1 MTIYFLSGLGA
12 DSRAFKYLTFPA
24 NTEIVFIDW
33 LIPEKNEPL
42 RSYAERIA
50 KKIDHSKPFILVGLS
65 FGGILATEIL
75 EFITPQKT
83 ILLSSVTRRQ
93 ELPFYYRM
101 VGFFKLNKII
111 PLKSTNK
118 INFLTNWVFGISA
131 PKDKLLL
138 AEILAATNS
147 EFSRWAVNEILNWKR
162 TVTPSN
168 LIRIH
173 GNKDRVLPM
182 IKFKPD
188 YLIKDGGHLI
198 VVTQAKEI
206 SKILEAAILEV

>member
-42 RSYAERIA
+42 RSYAKRIA
-50 KKIDHSKPFILVGLS
+50 EKIDHSKPFILVGLS

-93 ELPFYYRM
+93 ELPFYYLM
-101 VGFFKLNKII
+101 AGFFKLNKII

>member
-12 DSRAFKYLTFPA
+12 DNRAFKYLTFPA

-42 RSYAERIA
+42 RSYAKRIA
-50 KKIDHSKPFILVGLS
+50 EKIDHSKPFILVGLS

-101 VGFFKLNKII
+101 AGFFKLNKII

>member
-42 RSYAERIA
+42 RSYAKRIA
-50 KKIDHSKPFILVGLS
+50 EKIDHSKPFILVGLS

-188 YLIKDGGHLI
+188 FLIKDGGHLI

>member
-42 RSYAERIA
+42 RSYAKRIA
-50 KKIDHSKPFILVGLS
+50 EKIDHSKPFILVGLS

>member
-24 NTEIVFIDW
+24 DTEIVFIDW

-42 RSYAERIA
+42 RNYAKRIA
-50 KKIDHSKPFILVGLS
+50 GKIDHSKPFILVGLS

-93 ELPFYYRM
+93 ELPFYYRLA
-101 VGFFKLNKII
+101 GLLKLNKII
-111 PLKSTNK
+111 PLKATNK
-118 INFLTNWVFGISA
+118 INFLTNWVFGIAA

-147 EFSRWAVNEILNWKR
+147 EFSMWAVNEILNWKR

-198 VVTQAKEI
+198 VITQAKEI
-206 SKILEAAILEV
+206 SKILATVIRAV

>member
-24 NTEIVFIDW
+24 STEIVFIDW

-42 RSYAERIA
+42 RSYAKRIA
-50 KKIDHSKPFILVGLS
+50 EKIDHSKPFILVGLS

-83 ILLSSVTRRQ
+83 ILVSSVSRRQ
-93 ELPFYYRM
+93 ELPFYYRFA
-101 VGFFKLNKII
+101 GFLKLNKII

-182 IKFKPD
+182 FKFKPD

-206 SKILEAAILEV
+206 SRILEAAILEV

>member
-1 MTIYFLSGLGA
+1 M
-12 DSRAFKYLTFPA
+12 
-24 NTEIVFIDW
+24 
-33 LIPEKNEPL
+33 IPEKNEPL
-42 RSYAERIA
+42 RNYAKRIA
-50 KKIDHSKPFILVGLS
+50 GKIDHSKPFILVGLS

-101 VGFFKLNKII
+101 AGFFKLNKII

-118 INFLTNWVFGISA
+118 INFLTNWVLGISA

-147 EFSRWAVNEILNWKR
+147 EFSMWAVNEILNWKR

-206 SKILEAAILEV
+206 SKILATVIRAV

>member
-12 DSRAFKYLTFPA
+12 DNRAFKYLTFPA

-42 RSYAERIA
+42 RSYAKRIA
-50 KKIDHSKPFILVGLS
+50 EKIDHSKPFILVGLS

>member
-1 MTIYFLSGLGA
+1 VTIYFLSGLGA

-42 RSYAERIA
+42 RSYAKRIA

-101 VGFFKLNKII
+101 AGFFKLNKII

-131 PKDKLLL
+131 PKDQLLL

-162 TVTPSN
+162 TVSPPN

-188 YLIKDGGHLI
+188 YLIEDGGHLI

-206 SKILEAAILEV
+206 SRILEAAIFEV